1 MGIRV
6 GIVIFISIY
15 GQWEGVEIKEKLIL
29 ENIIELTVMMTPL
42 KYYGKCEMKTN
53 DQFYTSIHIL
63 L

>member
-1 MGIRV
+1 MDVI
-6 GIVIFISIY
+6 IVNY
-15 GQWEGVEIKEKLIL
+15 VK
-29 ENIIELTVMMTPL
+29 ELTVMMNPL